1 MQEERLKKAANAK
14 KMTEGGRFWTE
25 RTKEVMVEKSVK
37 RADVEDV
44 FDVGDLGGRTRES
57 GKAQLA

>member
-1 MQEERLKKAANAK
+1 
-14 KMTEGGRFWTE
+14 
-25 RTKEVMVEKSVK
+25 MVEKSVK
-37 RADVEDV
+37 RTGVEDV